1 MMGDAIAMS
10 DGQHNY
16 GAIALLRPTLC
27 RVCTAVIGPSAQE
40 LPAAM
45 TPGLELVMPPFS
57 DATLSWQARP
67 VQPCMHCGLVKGEM

>member
-1 MMGDAIAMS
+1 MMGNTFAMS

-16 GAIALLRPTLC
+16 GAIALLRRTL
-27 RVCTAVIGPSAQE
+27 RRAYTVSIGPSAQE

-57 DATLSWQARP
+57 AATQETST
-67 VQPCMHCGLVKGEM
+67 PCAALLALWFSQG